1 MLDLSDPVI
10 AAVRSDEEYRTAV
23 RSAVSAVFMLKA
35 DVLTLP
41 ELMQQKC
48 GKKIYVHIDM
58 ADGIGKD
65 RRGVEF
71 VAKSGAAG
79 IISTKNHTICM
90 ARELGL
96 GTVQRF
102 FIIDSGS
109 VVSALDSVR
118 MSRPDYAEL
127 MPGVITKAIKSFVE
141 KAGIPIIAGGLIE
154 SKQDVMSALSSGAE
168 GVSTGCKA
176 LWNL

>member
-1 MLDLSDPVI
+1 MLDFSDPVI
-10 AAVRSDEEYRTAV
+10 AAVRSDAEFHAAV
-23 RSAVSAVFMLKA
+23 RSAVGAVFMLKA
-35 DVLTLP
+35 DLLTLP
-41 ELMQQKC
+41 ALMREKH

-71 VAKSGAAG
+71 VAKSGADG
-79 IISTKNHTICM
+79 IISTKNHMIVM
-90 ARELGL
+90 AKEAGL

-118 MSRPDYAEL
+118 QSRPEYAEL
-127 MPGVITKAIKSFVE
+127 MPGVIPKAIKSFVE

-154 SKQDVMSALSSGAE
+154 SEQDVRTALGAGAE
-168 GVSTGCKA
+168 GVSTGCRA